1 MGYSSVLLLF
11 FSLQSF
17 LHSHLQYRSWG
28 SAFPVTNTTG
38 TRLDICWRIVWG
50 GIGKHTEGSL
60 LLHFKLLPKTLS
72 SNSLHS
78 LPQDVAALFFQP
90 LGGSC
95 GSQNSPSIVR
105 LLWCC
110 LAVLL
115 PLCCSPGSQPASSL
129 SHEVMAL
136 TVKLVPASA
145 ASPCHLAVS
154 KQVSIKMVSFPM

>member
-1 MGYSSVLLLF
+1 MSYSSVVLLF

-28 SAFPVTNTTG
+28 SAFPITNTIG
-38 TRLDICWRIVWG
+38 TRLDICWRIIWG
-50 GIGKHTEGSL
+50 GIGKQSAAAFQTSL
-60 LLHFKLLPKTLS
+60 KTLS

-78 LPQDVAALFFQP
+78 LPQDMAALFFQP

-95 GSQNSPSIVR
+95 GSQNSPSIIR

-115 PLCCSPGSQPASSL
+115 PLCPSPGSQPASSL

-145 ASPCHLAVS
+145 VSPCHLAVS
-154 KQVSIKMVSFPM
+154 KRVSIKIVSFPM